1 MVDDQQRGC
10 LKERNPHQS
19 ESTGATTEG
28 ADGAGPCHSRA
39 VCHHLGKMVEFR
51 AAHQELLEVLSSLK
65 LLRIPQFA

>member
-10 LKERNPHQS
+10 LKEVNPHQS

-39 VCHHLGKMVEFR
+39 SSCLGKMVEFR
-51 AAHQELLEVLSSLK
+51 AAHQQLLEVLSSLK